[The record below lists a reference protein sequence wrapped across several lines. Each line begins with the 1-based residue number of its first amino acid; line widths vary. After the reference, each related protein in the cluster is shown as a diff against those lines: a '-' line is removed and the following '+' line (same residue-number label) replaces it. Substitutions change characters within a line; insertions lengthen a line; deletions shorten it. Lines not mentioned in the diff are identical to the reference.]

1 MMKNQPLYHSVRS
14 ALLSLFLV
22 AMSTLTSFS
31 QNGLLAEYYD
41 GQNFDRFVSSMY
53 VDKIDDDWWGEP
65 PVPGVDP
72 QVCSIRWT
80 GKLKPGKSAQYL
92 FSARVDDGIRVW
104 IDGELIINQWHLNDV
119 GVFAGATTL
128 VANQEYDLKVEYF
141 NALNEGEVRL
151 LWAMEKSKD
160 EQSWYERL
168 FGVTYNYE
176 VISSNFFIRPEKP
189 LPTMKEVLPPKKN
202 KTSEAS
208 PTTERKTLIPQPVES
223 KVDIIAQEP
232 MTVERAEKYIPKNIE
247 FVRAKAEILEV
258 SNREL
263 DIFAQFM
270 LDHPDVTVLIEG
282 HTDVVGNEEANL
294 KLSKQRANKVARYLV
309 KKGVSG
315 LRIKTEGY
323 GSSRPIKMP
332 EEGGYY
338 PPNRRVVFV
347 LSGLGE

>member
-1 MMKNQPLYHSVRS
+1 MS
-14 ALLSLFLV
+14 LLLIV
-22 AMSTLTSFS
+22 ISTFTVWS

-41 GQNFDRFVSSMY
+41 GQNFDRFVSSTY
-53 VDKIDDDWWGEP
+53 VDNIDDEWWGEP

-104 IDGELIINQWHLNDV
+104 IDGKIIINQWHLNDV
-119 GVFAGATTL
+119 GVFAGATKL

-176 VISSNFFIRPEKP
+176 VIRSNFFIRPEKP
-189 LPTMKEVLPPKKN
+189 VPTIAEVQLPKKA
-202 KTSEAS
+202 KIAEAPPAIVENAS
-208 PTTERKTLIPQPVES
+208 DPKPVES
-223 KVDIIAQEP
+223 SVETIKEP

-263 DIFAQFM
+263 DVFAQFM
-270 LDHPDVTVLIEG
+270 LDHPDVSVFIEG

-294 KLSKQRANKVARYLV
+294 KLSKKRANKVARYLV